1 MLQTLPSLLE
11 NTKKIRFLK
20 SVLLSHFIEHKP
32 LISEEWKRIGGDFVR
47 MNGPKT
53 GNKCEFHI
61 YKAQNQREENKK
73 II

>member
-1 MLQTLPSLLE
+1 MMGVFLVVRKILQNLRQFLL
-11 NTKKIRFLK
+11 K
-20 SVLLSHFIEHKP
+20 HFIEHKP

>member
-1 MLQTLPSLLE
+1 MIQTLPSLLE
-11 NTKKIRFLK
+11 LDFQSI
-20 SVLLSHFIEHKP
+20 LLGHFIEHKP

-61 YKAQNQREENKK
+61 YIKHKTRGKK
-73 II
+73 IRK